1 VKSLNRV
8 VALAVFALV
17 ASGAAFSQ
25 KVFTLVKVPGSSPN
39 TSIAINNGGLVVVN
53 TGTSN
58 SYKVSVW
65 GRLSGVENI
74 GLTGTNSGGVAVNN
88 LGDVIG
94 AGDPDSLGYLQGFVW
109 QPVEGLQWL
118 GSLGG
123 NLSGATGINDS
134 GAVVGLSYT
143 GAETQHAFLWTA
155 GGGMQDLTTDLTSIG
170 GATATAIN
178 SSNQVIG
185 YYFPNGS
192 RNTTGF
198 LWTQDGGWQ
207 DLTTD
212 LTSIG
217 GATATAIN
225 SSNQVIG
232 YYFPNG
238 SRNTTGFLWTQDGGW
253 QDLGSTGTLAFSI
266 NDSGTVVGQS
276 PFAKG
281 AKHAFSWT
289 QVGGMTDLGTLGGSV
304 SSAQSV
310 NNLGWVVGTSLTT
323 STNGLLHGFL
333 WTPTGGMKDFTVL
346 AGLGATAQ
354 AYSVKVNDF
363 GVVAI
368 STNKGSFLLVPKIT
382 SKLTS
387 SKNPSVQ
394 GQPVTLTATLSS
406 IAAPPPDGETVQF
419 VVGSTV
425 IGSATLTG
433 GVAQLTTSAL
443 PVGRD
448 SIVANYA
455 GDGNFLAT
463 KSAILKQVV
472 NP

>member
-1 VKSLNRV
+1 MKSLNRV

-155 GGGMQDLTTDLTSIG
+155 GGGM
-170 GATATAIN
+170 
-178 SSNQVIG
+178 
-185 YYFPNGS
+185 
-192 RNTTGF
+192 
-198 LWTQDGGWQ
+198 Q

-455 GDGNFLAT
+455 GDGNFLPT
-463 KSAILKQVV
+463 KSAALKQVV

>member
-1 VKSLNRV
+1 VKNLNRV
-8 VALAVFALV
+8 VAVAVFALV
-17 ASGAAFSQ
+17 FSSAAFSQ
-25 KVFTLVKVPGSSPN
+25 KVFTIVKVPGSSPN
-39 TSIAINNGGLVVVN
+39 TSIGINNGGLVVVN
-53 TGTSN
+53 TGSSS

-88 LGDVIG
+88 LGDVVG
-94 AGDPDSLGYLQGFVW
+94 AGDPDRLGYLQGFIW
-109 QPVEGLQWL
+109 QPVEGVQWL

-134 GAVVGLSYT
+134 DAVVGLSYT
-143 GAETQHAFLWTA
+143 GTDTQHAFLWTQS
-155 GGGMQDLTTDLTSIG
+155 GGMQDLTTDLTSIG

-178 SSNQVIG
+178 SSNQVVG

-192 RNTTGF
+192 RNTVGF
-198 LWTQDGGWQ
+198 LWTQDGG
-207 DLTTD
+207 
-212 LTSIG
+212 
-217 GATATAIN
+217 
-225 SSNQVIG
+225 
-232 YYFPNG
+232 
-238 SRNTTGFLWTQDGGW
+238 R
-253 QDLGSTGTLAFSI
+253 QDLGSTGTLALSI
-266 NDSGTVVGQS
+266 NNSGTVVGQS

-289 QVGGMTDLGTLGGSV
+289 QAGGITDLGTLGGSV

-310 NNLGWVVGTSLTT
+310 NNLGWVTGTSLTT

-333 WTPTGGMKDFTVL
+333 WTPTEGMKDLTVL

-354 AYSVKVNDF
+354 AYSAQVNDF

-382 SKLTS
+382 SKLAS
-387 SKNPSVQ
+387 SVNPSVH
-394 GQPVTLTATLSS
+394 GQPVTLTATFSS
-406 IAAPPPDGETVQF
+406 IAVPPPDGETVQF

-443 PVGRD
+443 PSGRD
-448 SIVANYA
+448 AIVANYV
-455 GDGNFLAT
+455 GDGNFLPT
-463 KSAILKQVV
+463 KSPALKQVV

>member
-155 GGGMQDLTTDLTSIG
+155 GGGM
-170 GATATAIN
+170 
-178 SSNQVIG
+178 
-185 YYFPNGS
+185 
-192 RNTTGF
+192 
-198 LWTQDGGWQ
+198 Q